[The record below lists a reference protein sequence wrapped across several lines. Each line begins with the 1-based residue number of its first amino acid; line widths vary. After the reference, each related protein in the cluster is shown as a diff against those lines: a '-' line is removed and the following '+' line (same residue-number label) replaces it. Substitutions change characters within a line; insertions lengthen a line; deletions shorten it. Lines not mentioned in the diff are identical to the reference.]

1 MQHQTEPKSAL
12 VTERSHH
19 SLWFL
24 AEMMKLM
31 SLVLSVEGEGGAR
44 ETLMQGNCCAM
55 VRCGCSLR
63 SEEAGKAQKKPRK
76 IWRAGVVWAVG
87 IKS

>member
-1 MQHQTEPKSAL
+1 MQYQTEPKSAL
-12 VTERSHH
+12 VTERSYH

-44 ETLMQGNCCAM
+44 ETLMQGNCCGI
-55 VRCGCSLR
+55 VRRGCSLR
-63 SEEAGKAQKKPRK
+63 SEEAGKGTEEA
-76 IWRAGVVWAVG
+76 
-87 IKS
+87 